1 MQIIGIFLLFSALLV
16 FYVPSD
22 SGEKVTLG
30 ISALLSMTVFLM
42 TIRETLPPTEK
53 TPLISKCLHV
63 SSACVAKYLF
73 TQFSFQCYK
82 PIQMKVGA
90 NICRRSLYCEMLKWC
105 SNKSRCDMLWT
116 LLVTRS

>member
-90 NICRRSLYCEMLKWC
+90 NICRRSLYCERNVK
-105 SNKSRCDMLWT
+105 
-116 LLVTRS
+116 VVFE